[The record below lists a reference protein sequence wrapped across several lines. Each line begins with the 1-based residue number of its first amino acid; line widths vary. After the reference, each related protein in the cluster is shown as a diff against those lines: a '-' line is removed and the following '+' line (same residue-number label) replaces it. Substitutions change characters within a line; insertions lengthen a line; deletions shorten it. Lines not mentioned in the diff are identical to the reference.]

1 MDIALTP
8 AAVKF
13 ISRMLR
19 FSGSPTGGF
28 RLEVKP
34 GGCSGLASEFNVEP
48 APQAGDQVVEK
59 DGIRL
64 FLPASNGDL
73 LDGVTIDFADSRME
87 SGFVFRDPKRVEG
100 SCGTHAAPARE
111 LVSLGK
117 FG

>member
-8 AAVKF
+8 SAVKF

-19 FSGSPTGGF
+19 FSPSPTGGM

-34 GGCSGLASEFNVEP
+34 GGCSGLASEFDVVASP
-48 APQAGDQVVEK
+48 SDGDSVLEREGV
-59 DGIRL
+59 RL

-87 SGFVFRDPKRVEG
+87 SGFVFRDPKHVEG
-100 SCGTHAAPARE
+100 SCGSHAAPVRE

>member
-1 MDIALTP
+1 MDVVLTP

-19 FSGSPTGGF
+19 FSPSPSGGF

-34 GGCSGLASEFNVEP
+34 GGCSGLASEFNVEATP
-48 APQAGDQVVEK
+48 LPGDQVVEK

>member
-1 MDIALTP
+1 MDIAITP

-19 FSGSPTGGF
+19 FSPSPSGGF
-28 RLEVKP
+28 RLSVKS
-34 GGCSGLASEFNVEP
+34 GGCSGLASEFSVEP
-48 APQAGDQVVEK
+48 APARGDSVLER
-59 DGIRL
+59 DGIRV
-64 FLPASNGDL
+64 FLPAANGDL
-73 LDGVTIDFADSRME
+73 LEGVTIDFADSRLE
-87 SGFVFRDPKRVEG
+87 SGFVFRDPKRIEG